1 MGRQSGEPLEERS
14 TRERVRHLKAEPYG
28 CEQSGFDDGS
38 GALYFL
44 TEKAIKLYRTIRT
57 GKLKALLPL
66 HTRPINVVVFHG
78 S

>member
-1 MGRQSGEPLEERS
+1 MGRQSGEPLEVFRRAELVTNNLVLMMDLERF
-14 TRERVRHLKAEPYG
+14 V
-28 CEQSGFDDGS
+28 
-38 GALYFL
+38 FL

>member
-1 MGRQSGEPLEERS
+1 MDLERLLS
-14 TRERVRHLKAEPYG
+14 
-28 CEQSGFDDGS
+28 CEHADACF
-38 GALYFL
+38 ALL

>member
-1 MGRQSGEPLEERS
+1 MDANNLVLMMDLKRLPSGLTRGSRQES
-14 TRERVRHLKAEPYG
+14 
-28 CEQSGFDDGS
+28 
-38 GALYFL
+38 FL